1 MSFERQIHIPASFV
15 AIYTP
20 SGRVRPE
27 ASRLWLEE
35 RYELCEDLSQL
46 LANQVKDKVW
56 QMGITESDALER
68 VEHGLE
74 HVDLELSDSE
84 CQWVMTRT
92 KEVLALGSR

>member
-1 MSFERQIHIPASFV
+1 
-15 AIYTP
+15 
-20 SGRVRPE
+20 
-27 ASRLWLEE
+27 LWLEE